1 MARCSG
7 DDMTSVD
14 ADATGL
20 RTTGRIRLRTLITI
34 RWIAIFGQVI
44 ALVVVSYGMDYQV
57 PMLPAAVVVGVSVL
71 LNIAAI
77 VQSRT
82 MARLGDRDAA
92 LYLGYDLIQ
101 LTVLLFL
108 TGGLENP
115 FAVLLL
121 APLTVAASTL
131 DRRPTLILTILTLCC
146 VFLSAVWHYPLPINP
161 EGPVKLP
168 PIYNLGVWF
177 ALTLACLVVSGYVWQ
192 VAEEARRMGEA
203 LAATQMTLARE
214 QRLSALG
221 GLAAAAAH
229 ELGTPLGT
237 ISLVA
242 GELARDLPED
252 SPIAGDIALLVQES
266 RRCRDIL
273 AELARRPEASGGDP
287 YELLT
292 LRSLLDAAADRYR
305 GETIQ
310 LSIAATPDDGSPQP
324 IIHRTPEL
332 LHGLGNL
339 LQNALRFAREN
350 VDVHA
355 TWSRDDVSVTIID
368 DGPGFPPTLLPQL
381 GEPYLLDE
389 HQEENGHQHLGLGV
403 FIAKTLLER
412 GGAVL
417 AFNNPRNGGAQVVV
431 RWSRHNLEVR
441 GSPP

>member
-1 MARCSG
+1 MA
-7 DDMTSVD
+7 TVEPVE
-14 ADATGL
+14 AGL
-20 RTTGRIRLRTLITI
+20 RTKGRIRLRTLTTI

-44 ALVVVSYGMDYQV
+44 ALLVVSYGMDYQV
-57 PMLPAAVVVGVSVL
+57 PMLPAAVVVAVSVL
-71 LNIAAI
+71 LNIAAMI
-77 VQSRT
+77 QSRSQ
-82 MARLGDRDAA
+82 ARLGDRDAA
-92 LYLGYDLIQ
+92 LYLAYDLVQ

-131 DRRPTLILTILTLCC
+131 ERRPTLILTALTLSCI
-146 VFLSAVWHYPLPINP
+146 FLMAVWHYPLPP
-161 EGPVKLP
+161 SPQGLVKLP
-168 PIYNLGVWF
+168 SIYNIGVWF
-177 ALTLACLVVSGYVWQ
+177 ALTLAALVVSGYVWQ
-192 VAEEARRMGEA
+192 VAEEARRMREA

-214 QRLSALG
+214 QQISALG

-252 SPIAGDIALLVQES
+252 SPVAGDVALLVQES

-287 YELLT
+287 YDLLT
-292 LRSLLDAAADRYR
+292 LQSLLEAAAERYR
-305 GETIQ
+305 NETIE
-310 LSIAATPDDGSPQP
+310 LTIAAVPEDDSAPP
-324 IIHRTPEL
+324 VIRRTPEL

-339 LQNALRFAREN
+339 LQNALRFADKR
-350 VDVHA
+350 VHVRA
-355 TWSRDDVSVTIID
+355 IWSRDDVAVTIVD

-381 GEPYLLDE
+381 GEPYLLDGQDE
-389 HQEENGHQHLGLGV
+389 DDGHQHLGLGV

-417 AFNNPRNGGAQVVV
+417 SFNNQRNGGAQVVV
-431 RWSRHNLEVR
+431 RWSRHTLQVR
-441 GSPP
+441 GSMP

>member
-1 MARCSG
+1 MA
-7 DDMTSVD
+7 T
-14 ADATGL
+14 ADAVAADL
-20 RTTGRIRLRTLITI
+20 RTTARVRLRTLTTV
-34 RWIAIFGQVI
+34 RWVAILGQII
-44 ALVVVSYGMDYQV
+44 ALAIVTYGLGYQV
-57 PMLPAAVVVGVSVL
+57 PLLPASIVVGASVL

-77 VQSRT
+77 VQGRSL
-82 MARLGDRDAA
+82 ARLGDRDAA
-92 LYLGYDLIQ
+92 LYLGYDLVQ

-131 DRRPTLILTILTLCC
+131 ERRPTLVVSALTLGCI
-146 VFLSAVWHYPLPINP
+146 LLLAVWHYPLPP
-161 EGPVKLP
+161 SPDGHVELP

-177 ALTLACLVVSGYVWQ
+177 ALTLASLVVSGYVWQ

-203 LAATQMTLARE
+203 LAAIQTTLARE

-242 GELARDLPED
+242 GELARDLPPD
-252 SPIAGDIALLVQES
+252 SPIREDVDLLVQEAH
-266 RRCRDIL
+266 RCRDIL
-273 AELARRPEASGGDP
+273 AELARRPETGGGDP

-292 LRSLLDAAADRYR
+292 LRALVEAAADRYR
-305 GETIQ
+305 SADVELDIT
-310 LSIAATPDDGSPQP
+310 LVAEDGSAQP
-324 IIHRTPEL
+324 IIRRTPEL

-339 LQNALRFAREN
+339 LHNALRFADRRVSVRAGWN
-350 VDVHA
+350 SGDV
-355 TWSRDDVSVTIID
+355 TVTIID
-368 DGPGFPPTLLPQL
+368 DGPGFPPALLPDL
-381 GEPYLLDE
+381 GEPYLFGREQDE
-389 HQEENGHQHLGLGV
+389 GGQHHMGLGL

-412 GGAVL
+412 GGAAL
-417 AFNNPRNGGAQVVV
+417 SFSNTRSGGAQVVV
-431 RWSRHNLEVR
+431 RWDRHMFHEK